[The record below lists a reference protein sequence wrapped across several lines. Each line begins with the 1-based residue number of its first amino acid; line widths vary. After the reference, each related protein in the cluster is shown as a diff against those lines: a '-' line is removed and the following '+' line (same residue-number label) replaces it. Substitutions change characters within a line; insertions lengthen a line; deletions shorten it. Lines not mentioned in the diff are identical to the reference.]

1 LVPVGYYL
9 SGYWSYDHNYREK
22 EIYMK
27 GRKVL
32 ATLMVIVLMV
42 LTPALMFAG
51 AEADADA
58 DNAAEAKPFKLAV
71 IVPGVTAGSPIYEQL
86 VEGAQKAID
95 ETPGASM
102 KVVELGFNQAEWA
115 EKMTSVVATGEYDVV
130 LSSNPS
136 MPFVSMDIAGQFPD
150 QKFIFVDGFID
161 GHPQMASFLYNQFEQ
176 SYMLGHLAGLITTSD
191 MKGANADLKIGIIV
205 AQEYP
210 ALNKLMVPG
219 FKQGAQA
226 VNENITLDYRVVGN
240 WYDANKAS
248 ELAKSMIDAGVD
260 AIGVIAGGAA
270 PGVFKESELSETYVL
285 YWDDNAYAQAPGVIA
300 GCGALLQAQLVYE
313 VVTDAV
319 NGEVEYGTGTILNTR
334 DGYVKFI
341 TDDPNYIATVPADI
355 RAKQQEL
362 VDAIVSGSLILDTPA
377 L

>member
-1 LVPVGYYL
+1 
-9 SGYWSYDHNYREK
+9 
-22 EIYMK
+22 MK
-27 GRKVL
+27 VRKML
-32 ATLMVIVLMV
+32 ATLMVMLLLL

-51 AEADADA
+51 AEADTTE
-58 DNAAEAKPFKLAV
+58 AAEEKPFKLAV

-86 VEGAQKAID
+86 VEGAQKAVD

-115 EKMTSVVATGEYDVV
+115 EKMTSVVATGIYDVV

-136 MPFVSMDIAGQFPD
+136 MPFVCMDIASQFPD
-150 QKFIFVDGFID
+150 QKFIFVDGFIE
-161 GHPQMASFLYNQFEQ
+161 GHPQMASFLYNQYEQ
-176 SYMLGHLAGLITTSD
+176 SYMLGHLAGLITTSN
-191 MKGANADLKIGIIV
+191 MKGVNDDLKIGIVV

-226 VNENITLDYRVVGN
+226 VNSNITLDYRVVGN
-240 WYDANKAS
+240 WYDANKAA
-248 ELAKSMIDAGVD
+248 ELAKSMIDTGVD

-300 GCGALLQAQLVYE
+300 GCGALLQSQLVYE
-313 VVTDAV
+313 VIIDAV

-355 RAKQQEL
+355 RAKQQVL
-362 VDAIVSGSLILDTPA
+362 VDSIVSGALVLDTPE

>member
-1 LVPVGYYL
+1 
-9 SGYWSYDHNYREK
+9 
-22 EIYMK
+22 
-27 GRKVL
+27 
-32 ATLMVIVLMV
+32 MVIVLMV

-51 AEADADA
+51 AEADADADADA

-136 MPFVSMDIAGQFPD
+136 MPFVSKEIAEQFPD
-150 QKFIFVDGFID
+150 QKFIFVDGFIE
-161 GHPQMASFLYNQFEQ
+161 GNPQMASFLYNQYEQ

-240 WYDANKAS
+240 WYDANKAA
-248 ELAKSMIDAGVD
+248 ELAKSMIDSGVD

-270 PGVFKESELSETYVL
+270 PGVFKESELSDTYVL

-319 NGEVEYGTGTILNTR
+319 NGKVEYGTGTILNTR

-341 TDDPNYIATVPADI
+341 TDDPDYIATVPADI

-362 VDAIVSGSLILDTPA
+362 VDAIVSGALILDTPE

>member
-1 LVPVGYYL
+1 LDIINFGN
-9 SGYWSYDHNYREK
+9 WSYDHNYNEK
-22 EIYMK
+22 EICMK
-27 GRKVL
+27 GKKLLVMMM
-32 ATLMVIVLMV
+32 AVLM
-42 LTPALMFAG
+42 LITPALMFAG
-51 AEADADA
+51 AEAEAS
-58 DNAAEAKPFKLAV
+58 AEEEPFKLAV

-115 EKMTSVVATGEYDVV
+115 EKMTSVVATGIYDVV

-136 MPFVSMDIAGQFPD
+136 MPFVSMDIATQFPD
-150 QKFIFVDGFID
+150 QKFIFVDGYIN
-161 GHPQMASFLYNQFEQ
+161 GHPQMASFLYNQYEQ
-176 SYMLGHLAGLITTSD
+176 SYMLGHLAGLITTSEMEGVND
-191 MKGANADLKIGIIV
+191 DLKIGIVV

-210 ALNKLMVPG
+210 ALNKLMIPG
-219 FKQGAQA
+219 FEQGAQA
-226 VNENITLDYRVVGN
+226 VNSNITLDYRVVGN

-248 ELAKSMIDAGVD
+248 ELAKSMIDSGVD

-270 PGVFKESELSETYVL
+270 TGVFKESELRGTYVM

-300 GCGALLQAQLVYE
+300 GCGALMQSQLVYE

-341 TDDPNYIATVPADI
+341 TDDPDYIATVPADI
-355 RAKQQEL
+355 RAKQQVL
-362 VDAIVSGSLILDTPA
+362 VDSIVSGELILETPA